1 MTPILRKKIQKWKL
15 LNKGHNYYERKHNL
29 RDYELR
35 NFKYLYKLLKFKE
48 FIFVF

>member
-1 MTPILRKKIQKWKL
+1 MTPILRKKSKKIL
-15 LNKGHNYYERKHNL
+15 LNKEHNYYERKHNF